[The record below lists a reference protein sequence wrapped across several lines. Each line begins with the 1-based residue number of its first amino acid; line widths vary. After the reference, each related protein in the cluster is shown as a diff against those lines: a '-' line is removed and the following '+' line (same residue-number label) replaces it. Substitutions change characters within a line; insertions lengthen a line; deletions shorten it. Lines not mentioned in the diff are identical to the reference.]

1 MVESVPKSV
10 LAVFF
15 LRVLSKIK
23 LTLNKATKKPQIKW
37 LVIVRRRV
45 NVVRLELNLVV
56 AKWCGAVSICV
67 FISVKICGFFVAL
80 FNVNFILL
88 NTLRKKTANTD
99 LGTLSTIDADDGDT
113 FTYILENNS
122 MAYFAVDGNMLK
134 L

>member
-1 MVESVPKSV
+1 MQKVPILFKKV
-10 LAVFF
+10 PILLVKVRLLFF
-15 LRVLSKIK
+15 PLRALNKIK
-23 LTLNKATKKPQIKW
+23 LILNKATKKPQIKW

-67 FISVKICGFFVAL
+67 
-80 FNVNFILL
+80 
-88 NTLRKKTANTD
+88 
-99 LGTLSTIDADDGDT
+99 TIDADDGDT